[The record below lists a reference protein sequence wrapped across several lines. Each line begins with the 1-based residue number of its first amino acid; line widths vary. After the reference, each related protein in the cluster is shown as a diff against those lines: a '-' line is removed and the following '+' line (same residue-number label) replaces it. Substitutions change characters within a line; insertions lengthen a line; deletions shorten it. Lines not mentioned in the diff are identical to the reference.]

1 MARVC
6 LWLATCALTAQAI
19 DLAALRRDT
28 PASAIPM
35 PTQLYTHFTE
45 PLAPADFL
53 PLCGNG
59 RIDTATDYAQHYASH
74 PSWFVLWRALQLPLW
89 RALML
94 SYSSPF
100 GAR

>member
-35 PTQLYTHFTE
+35 PTQIYTHFTE

-74 PSWFVLWRALQLPLW
+74 PSWFALPL
-89 RALML
+89 
-94 SYSSPF
+94 
-100 GAR
+100 GARCHLTRAAI